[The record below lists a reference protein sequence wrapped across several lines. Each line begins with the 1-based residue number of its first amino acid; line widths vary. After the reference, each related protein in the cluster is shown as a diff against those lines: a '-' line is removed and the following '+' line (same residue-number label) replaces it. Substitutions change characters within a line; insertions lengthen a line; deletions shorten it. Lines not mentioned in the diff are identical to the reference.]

1 MSYHDFGPRRFAT
14 AVFSQN
20 SSIVFV
26 GLAPNSN
33 SSANSASSLL
43 KLLASCT
50 FAILHAHDSGRSS
63 KFWRSRAI
71 ENDHRL
77 HQLKSEI
84 EHQRAEQQ
92 EIDTIAA
99 SLASSALDEIPRV
112 LCRTLAAAC
121 GAEAWILAF
130 RFGGEIE
137 VNTNPGLR
145 TEAIF
150 DSHSALLQSMQR
162 QDVIS
167 RPQKSSRAE
176 VFNEER
182 VFSELGL
189 SSFICVPFSDGS
201 LALASRSPIEKSP
214 VTRVQTLARRLDPI
228 LKYWLA
234 SRRAQKLES
243 LNHKL
248 ALRLFAA
255 VDAERASMSR
265 ELHDEQ
271 AQLLTA
277 AQMALRIGGVQGMR
291 LLKRSQTEL
300 RAKIRALR
308 PPALRRL
315 SLRNAIAVQIGRLRA
330 AGIVAT
336 LRLAGAS
343 ARPSRPVQNV
353 CLQVAA
359 EAVSNVIKHS
369 RATHA
374 NIMLELPRGLVRL
387 SVEDNGRGIV
397 GQRRKT
403 GIGLHGL
410 DERLQLLGGT
420 LRLERAK
427 GLTRLVCEIPEIPD
441 VST

>member
-1 MSYHDFGPRRFAT
+1 
-14 AVFSQN
+14 
-20 SSIVFV
+20 
-26 GLAPNSN
+26 
-33 SSANSASSLL
+33 
-43 KLLASCT
+43 
-50 FAILHAHDSGRSS
+50 
-63 KFWRSRAI
+63 
-71 ENDHRL
+71 
-77 HQLKSEI
+77 
-84 EHQRAEQQ
+84 
-92 EIDTIAA
+92 
-99 SLASSALDEIPRV
+99 
-112 LCRTLAAAC
+112 
-121 GAEAWILAF
+121 
-130 RFGGEIE
+130 
-137 VNTNPGLR
+137 
-145 TEAIF
+145 
-150 DSHSALLQSMQR
+150 MQR

-308 PPALRRL
+308 PPVLRRL

-353 CLQVAA
+353 CLQVVA

-374 NIMLELPRGLVRL
+374 NIVLELPRGLVRL

-427 GLTRLVCEIPEIPD
+427 SLTRLLCEIPD
-441 VST
+441 VSA